1 MPSRDGHAEAM
12 PMTFDQFFDS
22 PFARRATLGDVAVIL
37 GEVERCGGPEAF
49 KALYMNRPFAEAAA
63 VRARLAG
70 LVECY
75 ATREKVTVS
84 RADLARL
91 LRDTEQQPATD
102 APAGGFVVVAGRWDD
117 GERNTKLISEPMTL
131 DAALVEYAACAGYP
145 WRHIEYKGVCLD
157 AWEAG
162 Q

>member
-49 KALYMNRPFAEAAA
+49 KALHMNRPFAEAAA
-63 VRARLAG
+63 VRTRLAG
-70 LVECY
+70 LVECN
-75 ATREKVTVS
+75 ATREKVTVR

-91 LRDTEQQPATD
+91 LRDTEQQSATD
-102 APAGGFVVVAGRWDD
+102 APAAGFVVVAGRWDD
-117 GERNTKLISEPMTL
+117 GERNTKLISAPMTL
-131 DAALVEYAACAGYP
+131 DAALVEYAGCSCYP
-145 WRHIEYKGVCLD
+145 WRHIEYKGQRLELVD
-157 AWEAG
+157 
-162 Q
+162 

>member
-49 KALYMNRPFAEAAA
+49 KALHMNRPFAQADA
-63 VRARLAG
+63 VRERLTG
-70 LVECY
+70 LVERN
-75 ATREKVTVS
+75 ATREKVTVR

-91 LRDTEQQPATD
+91 LRDSAQQPATD
-102 APAGGFVVVAGRWDD
+102 ATAAFVVVAGRWDD
-117 GERNTKLISEPMTL
+117 GERNTKLISAPMTL
-131 DAALVEYAACAGYP
+131 DAALVEYAGCACYP
-145 WRHIEYKGVCLD
+145 WRHIEYKGQRLELV
-157 AWEAG
+157 G
-162 Q
+162 